1 MLPHDLEFLPSD
13 LDTHVVGELGHGSA
27 RLRHTPRR
35 APARLAL
42 ARAPLLLRPPAP
54 AARGGLRA
62 PLGGGVGRETREMA
76 GEGPLHLPLSP
87 HFGAL

>member
-35 APARLAL
+35 RDRPSL
-42 ARAPLLLRPPAP
+42 APLLLRPPAP

-62 PLGGGVGRETREMA
+62 PLGGGVGR
-76 GEGPLHLPLSP
+76 GNEGVWPVRGLLHLPLSP